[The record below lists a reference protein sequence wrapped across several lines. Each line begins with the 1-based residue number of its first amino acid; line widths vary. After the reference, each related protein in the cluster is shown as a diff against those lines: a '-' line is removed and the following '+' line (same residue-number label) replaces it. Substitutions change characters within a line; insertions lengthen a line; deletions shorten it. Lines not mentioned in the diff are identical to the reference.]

1 MAERHETSTTASVSA
16 SVETPRGTKVSQE
29 VDLGMGVIRTP
40 GYEEAPAPAPAAGGT
55 VFSDRR
61 VDAEGNVDDHPIA
74 STFSGKLAGVKG
86 GSVEAKPPA

>member
-40 GYEEAPAPAPAAGGT
+40 GYEEEPAPAPAARGT

-86 GSVEAKPPA
+86 GNVEAKPTA

>member
-40 GYEEAPAPAPAAGGT
+40 GYEDAPAPAPAPGGT

-86 GSVEAKPPA
+86 GNVEAKPPA